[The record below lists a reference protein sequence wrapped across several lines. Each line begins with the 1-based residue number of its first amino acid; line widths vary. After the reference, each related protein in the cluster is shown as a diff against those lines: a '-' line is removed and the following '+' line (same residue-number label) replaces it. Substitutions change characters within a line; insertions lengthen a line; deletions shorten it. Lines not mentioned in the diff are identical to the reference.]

1 MDSVGAMYI
10 GLLISTVYVLTL
22 LCYIALADS
31 HRDSLYGV
39 ACIQTWQYYM
49 QYPRD
54 SLGLKALVAAVWIS
68 DTVNLSL
75 SCASIW
81 NYVIANYANPAYLIV
96 VDRPLVVQV
105 LFNVRLCL
113 PVSVRR
119 HVLGINGM
127 HARTGVYCAARPAL
141 FCASDMEVEPWEGL
155 ADGYSGKLFLI
166 SIHSASHHIYLHR
179 SSSLSSNGVHIHFH
193 LYHHPTNHSP
203 PQPRTSATLFTC
215 TLVSALPISKI

>member
-22 LCYIALADS
+22 LCYIALTDS

-39 ACIQTWQYYM
+39 ACIQTWQYYI

-113 PVSVRR
+113 PVSERR
-119 HVLGINGM
+119 HVLGLTECMREQGFTALLVQLFFALRIWRLSHGKVLL
-127 HARTGVYCAARPAL
+127 TGTV
-141 FCASDMEVEPWEGL
+141 
-155 ADGYSGKLFLI
+155 
-166 SIHSASHHIYLHR
+166 
-179 SSSLSSNGVHIHFH
+179 
-193 LYHHPTNHSP
+193 
-203 PQPRTSATLFTC
+203 
-215 TLVSALPISKI
+215 VSRF